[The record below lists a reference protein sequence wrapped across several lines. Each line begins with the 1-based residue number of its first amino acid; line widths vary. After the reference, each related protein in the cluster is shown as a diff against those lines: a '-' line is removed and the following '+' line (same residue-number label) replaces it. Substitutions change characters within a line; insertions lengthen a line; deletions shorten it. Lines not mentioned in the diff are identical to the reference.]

1 MKFISI
7 SFFQHSGHDDRQLPD
22 TSKEDVWF
30 SIFQLTCLLKQ
41 MARKYTTFY
50 NDLLWK
56 EYMWRPNG
64 TNFFHLKIIY
74 DLEETGLSLLY
85 IKIYI
90 YLICLMYLLSKVLS
104 FWEAYFGNNLFKIL
118 LVEQFPH
125 QSRYIA
131 NFIID
136 NFGNKRQ
143 RCGYEHVIVLGW
155 YSEEDN

>member
-1 MKFISI
+1 MTPGPVTSKMKFISI

-64 TNFFHLKIIY
+64 TNFFHLKSIY

-104 FWEAYFGNNLFKIL
+104 FWKAYFGNNLLQDFISRTVSPSIKIYCKFYNW
-118 LVEQFPH
+118 QF
-125 QSRYIA
+125 
-131 NFIID
+131 
-136 NFGNKRQ
+136 RQ
-143 RCGYEHVIVLGW
+143 
-155 YSEEDN
+155 